1 MLYEDIPFPK
11 FNSLKYICK
20 SGRVRGYIILFVH
33 GKIVMFGPKKTV
45 CVCVFLYSL
54 CIYSLLP
61 LYVKDY
67 AFWSTFCLTADTVPD
82 YIYLYFS
89 KKATKKKKCMEKKIF
104 YSIDHW
110 RNNLTTLVPYV

>member
-1 MLYEDIPFPK
+1 MKFCLYK
-11 FNSLKYICK
+11 VKSLFL
-20 SGRVRGYIILFVH
+20 V
-33 GKIVMFGPKKTV
+33 KKTVCVCV

-82 YIYLYFS
+82 YIYFI
-89 KKATKKKKCMEKKIF
+89 KFKI
-104 YSIDHW
+104 YA
-110 RNNLTTLVPYV
+110 